1 MNFIAA
7 ALAIVAVAFAGAAPV
22 AGANE
27 LADTIEQVKRSV
39 VGVGTWQEIRSPRAK
54 LLGTGFVVGD
64 GRHVVTNDHVVPGI
78 LDSERNEFIAVVLAG
93 PDGRQAEVRRAERV
107 ALDAGHDLALLRIEG
122 RPLQPLVLGAEGE
135 VREGQSIAFTGFPVG
150 ALLGLV
156 PATHRGIVSAVT
168 PIALPMRSSREI
180 DASLIRHLRET
191 FPIYQLDATAYPGN
205 SGSPL
210 YDPRSGVVLG
220 VLNMVF
226 VKDSKESALERP
238 TGISYAIPVR
248 HVRALLEK
256 ADIPV
261 Q

>member
-1 MNFIAA
+1 MNLVTGV
-7 ALAIVAVAFAGAAPV
+7 LAVLAVVLAGMGPAGA
-22 AGANE
+22 GE
-27 LADTIEQVKRSV
+27 LSDTIERVKRSV

-64 GRHVVTNDHVVPGI
+64 GRHVVTNDHVVPAI
-78 LDSERNEFIAVVLAG
+78 LDSENNEFIAVVIAG
-93 PDGRQAEVRRAERV
+93 PGGRQAEMRRAERV

-122 RPLQPLVLGAEGE
+122 RPLQPLELGNGD
-135 VREGQSIAFTGFPVG
+135 VREGHSIAFTGFPVG
-150 ALLGLV
+150 AILGLV

-180 DASLIRHLRET
+180 DAALISRLRDT
-191 FPIYQLDATAYPGN
+191 FDIYQLDATAYPGN

-226 VKDSKESALERP
+226 VKDSKESALENP

-248 HVRALLEK
+248 HVRALLER
-256 ADIPV
+256 ADVPAE
-261 Q
+261 